1 MGRLEALPTHGNG
14 FRDGSVPRVW
24 TPQPTTGSKPTV
36 LDDWPTRRG
45 SPT

>member
-14 FRDGSVPRVW
+14 FVMAVFQGYGPRS
-24 TPQPTTGSKPTV
+24 PLTGSKPTV
-36 LDDWPTRRG
+36 LDDWPMRRG